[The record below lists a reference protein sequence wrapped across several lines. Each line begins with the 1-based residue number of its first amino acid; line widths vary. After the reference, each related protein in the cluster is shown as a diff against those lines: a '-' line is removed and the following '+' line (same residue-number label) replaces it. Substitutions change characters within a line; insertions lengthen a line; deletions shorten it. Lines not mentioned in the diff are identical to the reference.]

1 MLGLVLVYPV
11 QEVARGGEVQTRPG
25 GQGGMMDVTQIT
37 RECPAHPGEDHAA
50 CRIDWPA
57 FGLEPPVRGPGF
69 TCHLCGVYLI
79 RQGCVHEHITEARAC
94 SLHLSMLLSY
104 APPEEWGCARC
115 LPLQVPA
122 PLIVTPSPFGGGS

>member
-1 MLGLVLVYPV
+1 M
-11 QEVARGGEVQTRPG
+11 RPAG
-25 GQGGMMDVTQIT
+25 STGPRSAWSLRYGV
-37 RECPAHPGEDHAA
+37 PASPP
-50 CRIDWPA
+50 CR
-57 FGLEPPVRGPGF
+57 
-69 TCHLCGVYLI
+69 LCGVYLI